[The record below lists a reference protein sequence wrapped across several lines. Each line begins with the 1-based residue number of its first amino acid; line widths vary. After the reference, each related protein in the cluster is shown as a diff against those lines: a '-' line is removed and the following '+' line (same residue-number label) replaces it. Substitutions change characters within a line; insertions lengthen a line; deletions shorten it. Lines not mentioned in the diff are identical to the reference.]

1 MTNEQI
7 GQRIRNRRNEIGMS
21 VESLAGIVG
30 VNKSSISRYEKG
42 IIEKLKLPVI
52 ESIAGALGVNPAWLI
67 GKSDKM
73 FADELPSISPDAHHI
88 GVLYDRADEKDQ
100 LLTHS
105 VLDKYED
112 ENKIISINTKKKN
125 PGGFTEI
132 DVYDE
137 PAAAGLGNYLD
148 EPVSRREQMPAFMV
162 PKGADFGIRISGDSM
177 EPMIADGS
185 VVFVKQSITV
195 ESGKVGVFVL
205 NGASFCKQLIVDRE
219 KKQIRLHSVNPKY
232 QDIIVAPEDTLI
244 TIGQVL
250 YLSEK

>member
-1 MTNEQI
+1 MNDIAARILGIMAEKKISYGELSGLTGI
-7 GQRIRNRRNEIGMS
+7 PKSALQRYVTGETPKIPIDR
-21 VESLAGIVG
+21 
-30 VNKSSISRYEKG
+30 
-42 IIEKLKLPVI
+42 IEL
-52 ESIAGALGVNPAWLI
+52 IAFALGVDPKHLI
-67 GKSDKM
+67 GWESAPRIHISD
-73 FADELPSISPDAHHI
+73 EAHHI

-137 PAAAGLGNYLD
+137 PAAAGLGNYLN
-148 EPVSRREQMPAFMV
+148 EPVFHREQMPAFMV

-177 EPMIADGS
+177 EPMIMDGS
-185 VVFVKQSITV
+185 VVFVKHSITV
-195 ESGKVGVFVL
+195 ESGKVGIFVL
-205 NGASFCKQLIVDRE
+205 NDESFCKQLIVDKE

-232 QDIIVAPEDTLI
+232 QDIIVTPEDTLI

-250 YLSEK
+250 YWSEKP

>member
-1 MTNEQI
+1 MFELPEVLASRRKELGLTLAQI
-7 GQRIRNRRNEIGMS
+7 ADAVGVTEATVQRW
-21 VESLAGIVG
+21 ESGNIKQLRKKNIIKLAGV
-30 VNKSSISRYEKG
+30 
-42 IIEKLKLPVI
+42 LKT
-52 ESIAGALGVNPAWLI
+52 S
-67 GKSDKM
+67 
-73 FADELPSISPDAHHI
+73 PSTLMGWDGEETKITVSHLSPDGFHI

-148 EPVSRREQMPAFMV
+148 EPVRHREQLPAFMV

-185 VVFVKQSITV
+185 VVFVKQTITV

-232 QDIIVAPEDTLI
+232 QDIIVAPEDRLI

-250 YLSEK
+250 YAGETS